1 MSIATRLQWYLGKT
15 HADYEEVRHAHTG
28 SSREAAVQA
37 HVREEQVAKC
47 VLLEDERGYVNA
59 LLPANRFVS
68 LKRIRD
74 ELDRELEFATESEIG
89 EIFFDCDIG
98 AIPGMS
104 EPYGIPTI
112 VDQTLLDQT
121 DVYFE
126 SGDHETLLHMSHSE
140 FARMMSESRAIRFAV
155 AG

>member
-1 MSIATRLQWYLGKT
+1 MSIATRLHWYLGKS
-15 HADYEEVRHAHTG
+15 HADYDEIHHAHSK
-28 SSREAAVQA
+28 SSRESALEA

-68 LKRIRD
+68 LQRIRD
-74 ELDRELEFATESEIG
+74 ELDRELEFATEGEIG
-89 EIFFDCDIG
+89 EIFFDCDVG

-112 VDQTLLDQT
+112 VDQALLDQA

-140 FARMMSESRAIRFAV
+140 FARMMSESPAIRFAV
-155 AG
+155 AS